1 MISRNNQWISEAGD
15 RGLTVALLTTAAAAA
30 AIALWAP
37 PPAKAAALLWIA
49 LP

>member
-1 MISRNNQWISEAGD
+1 MKHKHSRWISQAGD
-15 RGLTVALLTTAAAAA
+15 RGLTVALLAAAGAAA
-30 AIALWAP
+30 AIAVWAP